1 MATYGSLSEKQQ
13 NRRSMMSHDPDFKT
27 NDEESGW
34 RISNIAS
41 DAFALATIG
50 VAIVSSL
57 LTF

>member
-1 MATYGSLSEKQQ
+1 
-13 NRRSMMSHDPDFKT
+13 MMSHDPDFKT